1 MGKGFSY
8 TEVMALVSAQLDK
21 IDRRLEKG
29 GSKMDELEHRVT
41 RLEVDRM
48 SNLRWLAWAGGVV
61 VFALQIYNTIK

>member
-8 TEVMALVSAQLDK
+8 TEVVALVSAQLDK

-29 GSKMDELEHRVT
+29 GVKMDRLESRVT
-41 RLEVDRM
+41 RLEADRM
-48 SNLRWLAWAGGVV
+48 SNLRWLAWAGGAV